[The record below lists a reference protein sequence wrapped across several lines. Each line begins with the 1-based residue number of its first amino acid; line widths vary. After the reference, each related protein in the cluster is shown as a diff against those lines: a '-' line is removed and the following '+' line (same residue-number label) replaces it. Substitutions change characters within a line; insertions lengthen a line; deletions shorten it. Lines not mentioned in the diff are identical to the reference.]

1 MPVRTRFAP
10 SPTGHLH
17 IGGVR
22 TALFNWLYAKHTKGS
37 FLLRFEDTDK
47 KRSTNESVN
56 EILDVMTWLGLKLNK
71 DPIFQ
76 SERLARYQEVY
87 QNLLDNGR
95 AYYCYCTPDEL
106 EEMRRLQTEN
116 NEKPRYNGKFRE
128 YSGPPIKGVD
138 PVIRFKNPLK
148 GTVAI
153 NDTLRGEVKF
163 NNTELDD
170 FIIARSD
177 GTPTYNFCVV
187 VDDMDMEITH
197 VIRGDDHLN
206 NTPRQIN
213 VLQALGYTT
222 PAYTH
227 IPMVLGQDGKPLSK
241 RNEAASMKE
250 YQENG
255 FLPEA
260 ILSYLAHLGWSH
272 GDQEIFKKSE
282 LIKHFDIED
291 LNKAAAAFD
300 PKKLLWVNQEFIKSK
315 DSQELEKLV
324 TDYNNSHDKVNFSD
338 GPKLPELLAL
348 QKTRCKTI
356 QEIVEKSKAFY
367 IDKVTY
373 DAQLKKKYINTKAL
387 GNLES
392 ILLMFKQIDSWSED
406 SIEVALNELTESLS
420 LKIADIAQ
428 PIRVALTGST
438 VSPPIA
444 ATLVLM
450 GREKSLGRLQ
460 DAINSINK

>member
-1 MPVRTRFAP
+1 MSVITRFAP

-22 TALFNWLYAKHTKGS
+22 TALFNWLYAKHAKGT

-47 KRSTNESVN
+47 KRSTSESVN
-56 EILDVMTWLGLKLNK
+56 EILDAMSWLGLKHSK

-76 SERLARYQEVY
+76 SERLARYQEVC
-87 QNLLDNGR
+87 QSLLDNGK
-95 AYYCYCTPDEL
+95 AYHCYCTPEEL
-106 EEMRRLQTEN
+106 EEMRKQQALN

-128 YSGPPIKGVD
+128 YSGPPVKGVD

-148 GTVAI
+148 GTVRV
-153 NDTLRGEVKF
+153 NDTLRGEVQF
-163 NNTELDD
+163 NNAELDD

-187 VDDMDMEITH
+187 VDDMDMKITH

-213 VLQALGYTT
+213 LLEALGYTI
-222 PAYTH
+222 PSYTH
-227 IPMVLGQDGKPLSK
+227 IPMVLGEDGARLSK
-241 RNEAASMKE
+241 RHHAVSINE
-250 YQENG
+250 YQKAG

-272 GDQEIFKKSE
+272 GDQEIFTKNE
-282 LIKHFDIED
+282 LIKLFNIED

-300 PKKLLWVNQEFIKSK
+300 PKKLLWLNQEFIKNK
-315 DSQELEKLV
+315 DPEELEDLV
-324 TDYNNSHDKVNFSD
+324 IAYNNLHHKIDFSK
-338 GPKLPELLAL
+338 GPKLPELLSL

-356 QEIVEKSKAFY
+356 QEIVEKSQAFY
-367 IDKVTY
+367 IDTVDY
-373 DAQLKKKYINTKAL
+373 DAQLKKKYLNKKTL
-387 GNLES
+387 GTLEA
-392 ILLMFKQIDSWSED
+392 ILLIFKQMDSWTDD
-406 SIEVALNELTESLS
+406 SIEVALNELTESLN
-420 LKIADIAQ
+420 LKIGDIAQ
-428 PIRVALTGST
+428 PIRVALTGTT

-450 GREKSLGRLQ
+450 GREKSLERLQ
-460 DAINSINK
+460 NAINSIGK

>member
-1 MPVRTRFAP
+1 MSVRTRFAP

-47 KRSTNESVN
+47 KRSTKESVN

-87 QNLLDNGR
+87 RNLLDKGE

-106 EEMRRLQTEN
+106 DEMRKLQTEN

-128 YSGPPIKGVD
+128 YSGPPVKGVE

-187 VDDMDMEITH
+187 VDDMDMKITH

-213 VLQALGYTT
+213 VLQALGYST
-222 PAYTH
+222 PVYTH
-227 IPMVLGQDGKPLSK
+227 IPMVLGQDGARLSK
-241 RNEAASMKE
+241 RNEAASIKE
-250 YQENG
+250 YRESG

-272 GDQEIFKKSE
+272 GDQEIFTQSQ

-315 DSQELEKLV
+315 DSLELEKLV
-324 TDYNNSHDKVNFSD
+324 TDYNSSHDKVDFSD
-338 GPKLPELLAL
+338 GPELPELLTL

-367 IDKVTY
+367 SGKVNY
-373 DAQLKKKYINTKAL
+373 DAQLKKKYINKKAL
-387 GNLES
+387 GNLEA
-392 ILLMFKQIDSWSED
+392 ILLMFQQTDSWTED

-460 DAINSINK
+460 DAINSIGK